1 MQLPMQ
7 LSLPFLSASP
17 QGITVSPNGTFAYVA
32 NELSNTISVINTA
45 TNAVIATIPVGIR
58 PRIIVFTLDG
68 TRAYVTNQNSNTVSV
83 INTATNAVIN
93 TINVGIEPVG
103 IDITPVEILF
113 TL

>member
-1 MQLPMQ
+1 MLQ
-7 LSLPFLSASP
+7 
-17 QGITVSPNGTFAYVA
+17 

-93 TINVGIEPVG
+93 TINVGTEPVG
-103 IDITPVEILF
+103 IDITPVEILY